1 MKKLTLLLLILLS
14 TTLKSN
20 SEEATSGN
28 LLPNAGT
35 GQTSYQNSSGSIDG
49 ITSGTGWTMS
59 GSQYL
64 SNEIEVQGTGTVS
77 ANGSLLNLNT
87 TKATDGAS
95 FTTTADSLDG
105 GVRLDS
111 TTEVQNCEWSGSAYA
126 CGQHTA
132 GRDSYSTTVKILDD
146 AGAVLNSVTQNR
158 NTDAG
163 YYGNTFT
170 YTDTVAHTGTGARNW
185 SWEFSGLDGD
195 SPNST
200 SLVGPNLLGAE
211 LTATLLDLTYSP
223 IPTATLTEFTAT
235 NEELF
240 REFEKIEETVK
251 FEEEFK
257 LEEEFKFEEE
267 FPTVS
272 MYEEPKLESFQTME
286 EPKMNEPKM
295 VEEFSEPMVEE
306 KEEKEPQMV
315 TLLEEENALEEKEKE
330 PEPASLAE
338 QFPAEEENESESEP
352 KTEEAQTE
360 QAEGGSTGTSL
371 DEKKNV
377 SLVKTF
383 DKIDQQIKD
392 VDKNLKVKNIIKIN
406 AMIDNSILLTY
417 NVPFYKERKIYED
430 QLDIY
435 DDRLL
440 YTKTLGEYQ
449 QNDPIFIQQNE
460 IDSIRLQKQKLL
472 QEIKVLENG

>member
-1 MKKLTLLLLILLS
+1 MKKLILLLAIFVS
-14 TTLKSN
+14 ITQSN
-20 SEEATSGN
+20 AEEATSGN

-35 GQTSYQNSSGSIDG
+35 GRTSYQNSSGSIDG
-49 ITSGTGWTMS
+49 ITSSTGWTMS

-64 SNEIEVQGTGTVS
+64 TNEIEIEGTGTVS

-105 GVRLDS
+105 GVRLNS
-111 TTEVQNCEWSGSAYA
+111 TTEVQNCEWSGSQWR
-126 CGQHTA
+126 CGQSGA

-195 SPNST
+195 SPNT
-200 SLVGPNLLGAE
+200 TNLVGPNLLGAE

-223 IPTATLTEFTAT
+223 IPTATLTEFTET

-257 LEEEFKFEEE
+257 IEEEFKFEEE
-267 FPTVS
+267 FPMVS
-272 MYEEPKLESFQTME
+272 MFE
-286 EPKMNEPKM
+286 EPKMNTEEPKM

-315 TLLEEENALEEKEKE
+315 SLLEEEAVPEEKEKE
-330 PEPASLAE
+330 QEPASLAE

-360 QAEGGSTGTSL
+360 QAEGGSSGNSV
-371 DEKKNV
+371 DEKRTV
-377 SLVKTF
+377 SLIKTF

>member
-1 MKKLTLLLLILLS
+1 MKKLILLLAIFVS
-14 TTLKSN
+14 ITQSN
-20 SEEATSGN
+20 AEEATSGN

-35 GQTSYQNSSGSIDG
+35 GQTNYQNSSGSIDG
-49 ITSGTGWTMS
+49 INGTTGWTTT
-59 GSQYL
+59 GVTDFG
-64 SNEIEVQGTGTVS
+64 NELEIQGTGTIS
-77 ANGSLLNLNT
+77 ANGSLLGIDT

-105 GVRLDS
+105 GVRLNS

-200 SLVGPNLLGAE
+200 SPVGPNLLGAE

-223 IPTATLTEFTAT
+223 IPEATLTEFTET

-240 REFEKIEETVK
+240 KEFEKIEETVK

-257 LEEEFKFEEE
+257 FEEE
-267 FPTVS
+267 VELTEEFPMVS
-272 MYEEPKLESFQTME
+272 MYEEPKME
-286 EPKMNEPKM
+286 EPKML
-295 VEEFSEPMVEE
+295 EEFSEPMVEE

-315 TLLEEENALEEKEKE
+315 SLLEEEAVLEEKEKE
-330 PEPASLAE
+330 QEPASLAE
-338 QFPAEEENESESEP
+338 QFLAEEENESESEP

-406 AMIDNSILLTY
+406 AMVDNSMLLSY
-417 NVPFYKERKIYED
+417 NVPFYKEKDIYTE
-430 QLDIY
+430 QLDIF

-440 YTKTLGEYQ
+440 YTKTLGQYQ

-460 IDSIRLQKQKLL
+460 VNTIRLQKEKLIREL
-472 QEIKVLENG
+472 EVLKNG

>member
-1 MKKLTLLLLILLS
+1 MKKLILLLAIFVS
-14 TTLKSN
+14 ITQSN
-20 SEEATSGN
+20 AEEATSGN

-49 ITSGTGWTMS
+49 LTSGTGWTMS

-64 SNEIEVQGTGTVS
+64 SNEIEIQGTGTVS

-105 GVRLDS
+105 GVRLNS
-111 TTEVQNCEWSGSAYA
+111 TTEVQNCEWSGSTYA
-126 CGQHTA
+126 CGAHTA

-158 NTDAG
+158 NNDAG
-163 YYGNTFT
+163 YYGTTFT

-223 IPTATLTEFTAT
+223 IPTATLTEFTET

-267 FPTVS
+267 FPMVS
-272 MYEEPKLESFQTME
+272 MFE
-286 EPKMNEPKM
+286 EPKMNTEEPKM

-406 AMIDNSILLTY
+406 AMIDNSVLLTY

-472 QEIKVLENG
+472 QEIKVLQNG

>member
-1 MKKLTLLLLILLS
+1 MKKLILLLAIFVS
-14 TTLKSN
+14 ITQSN
-20 SEEATSGN
+20 AEEATSGN

-49 ITSGTGWTMS
+49 VNGTTGWTTT
-59 GSQYL
+59 GVTDFG
-64 SNEIEVQGTGTVS
+64 NELEIQGTGTIS

-105 GVRLDS
+105 GVRLNS

-158 NTDAG
+158 NNDAG
-163 YYGNTFT
+163 YYANTFT
-170 YTDTVAHTGTGARNW
+170 YTDTVIHNSTGARNW

-200 SLVGPNLLGAE
+200 SPVGPNLLGAE

-235 NEELF
+235 NEELSK
-240 REFEKIEETVK
+240 EFEKIEETVK

-257 LEEEFKFEEE
+257 FEEKFELKEE
-267 FPTVS
+267 FPMVS
-272 MYEEPKLESFQTME
+272 MYEEPKME
-286 EPKMNEPKM
+286 EPKMT
-295 VEEFSEPMVEE
+295 EEFNEPMVEE

-315 TLLEEENALEEKEKE
+315 SLLEEESALEEKEKE
-330 PEPASLAE
+330 QEPATLAE

-352 KTEEAQTE
+352 TTEEAQTE

-377 SLVKTF
+377 SLAKTF

-460 IDSIRLQKQKLL
+460 INSIRLQKQKLL